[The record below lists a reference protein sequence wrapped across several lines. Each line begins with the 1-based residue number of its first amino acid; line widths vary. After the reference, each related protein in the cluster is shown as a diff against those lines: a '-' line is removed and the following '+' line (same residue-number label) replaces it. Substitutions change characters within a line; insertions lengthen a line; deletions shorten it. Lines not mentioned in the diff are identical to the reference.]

1 MSDLISS
8 IIEICSSRNI
18 TQKEL
23 AEKSG
28 LTESSISRYFNGER
42 SPVLK
47 NAEKMA
53 SALGLRIALI
63 NTGVINITESDDV
76 CEWKQTSTAKYKTS
90 CGYKLEEYFDTNAC
104 YCKQCGK
111 KIKIVGE

>member
-1 MSDLISS
+1 
-8 IIEICSSRNI
+8 
-18 TQKEL
+18 
-23 AEKSG
+23 
-28 LTESSISRYFNGER
+28 
-42 SPVLK
+42 
-47 NAEKMA
+47 MA

-111 KIKIVGE
+111 KIRIVGD

>member
-1 MSDLISS
+1 
-8 IIEICSSRNI
+8 
-18 TQKEL
+18 
-23 AEKSG
+23 
-28 LTESSISRYFNGER
+28 
-42 SPVLK
+42 
-47 NAEKMA
+47 MA

-76 CEWKQTSTAKYKTS
+76 CEWKQTSTAKQKTS

-111 KIKIVGE
+111 KIKIVGD

>member
-8 IIEICSSRNI
+8 IIEICSSQNI

-111 KIKIVGE
+111 KIKIVGD

>member
-8 IIEICSSRNI
+8 IIEICSSQNI

-111 KIKIVGE
+111 KIKVVE